1 IIVEIPAERYGA
13 IYRGAR
19 AALAS
24 LVDTTR
30 LGPRG
35 DLRPP
40 VRVRFTGAAFFDG
53 FHQRAAPAELCTP
66 TSTAVATPRCARC
79 GNCTRSTGSPRRA
92 SRFFRRWLLSRRPDV
107 TRHALHHPGGPTGR
121 AGRHGGDPHAARR
134 GRGRGGPGLR
144 PGPDQSQARSLRGA
158 RRSVARRAR
167 AGRADSRRPFLRR
180 RYAGARFLSGL
191 TPSACSA
198 AAASITP

>member
-1 IIVEIPAERYGA
+1 MEIPAERYGA

-53 FHQRAAPAELCTP
+53 FHQRAAPGGTLHADQHG
-66 TSTAVATPRCARC
+66 RC
-79 GNCTRSTGSPRRA
+79 NS
-92 SRFFRRWLLSRRPDV
+92 
-107 TRHALHHPGGPTGR
+107 
-121 AGRHGGDPHAARR
+121 
-134 GRGRGGPGLR
+134 
-144 PGPDQSQARSLRGA
+144 SLRALWELHPVYGVTA
-158 RRSVARRAR
+158 P
-167 AGRADSRRPFLRR
+167 G
-180 RYAGARFLSGL
+180 
-191 TPSACSA
+191 
-198 AAASITP
+198 

>member
-1 IIVEIPAERYGA
+1 MVVDETPSFLIRYMRGQNEPMCHRGKLSMARWGLVVGSLALVAPPAERYGA

-53 FHQRAAPAELCTP
+53 FHQRAAPGGTLHADQHG
-66 TSTAVATPRCARC
+66 RC
-79 GNCTRSTGSPRRA
+79 NS
-92 SRFFRRWLLSRRPDV
+92 
-107 TRHALHHPGGPTGR
+107 
-121 AGRHGGDPHAARR
+121 
-134 GRGRGGPGLR
+134 
-144 PGPDQSQARSLRGA
+144 SLRALWELHPVYGVTA
-158 RRSVARRAR
+158 P
-167 AGRADSRRPFLRR
+167 G
-180 RYAGARFLSGL
+180 
-191 TPSACSA
+191 
-198 AAASITP
+198 